1 MRGLK
6 VVLIE
11 RNDLAFGASGNSS
24 GLIHG
29 GPRYLT
35 SDPNVTYT
43 SCLDSGYIQR
53 IAPHLLFRIPV
64 IVPVTK
70 QPGSRLEL
78 DLLDAFFGAYDR
90 FQPLKRGKPHTRL
103 SGDELR
109 RLEPGL
115 VGEFEGGVTFD
126 EWGIDGA
133 RLCVANALDAERH
146 GARVW
151 VPVTVTRFLREAN
164 GRVSGVGYQDRVD
177 GRSGELR
184 ARWVVNATGA
194 WAPLTTSLGG
204 VRTREARVRPG
215 KGIHDYFDRRL
226 SNYGIMVKAIDGRRV
241 FIEPWQTMSVLGTT
255 DDDFYGDLD
264 EVRATTDEVRYLF
277 EAIGRVFPAIHQA
290 RALGTWAGVR
300 PTLYEWGKHEDALSR
315 EHTIVDHTAEGMPGL
330 FSMVGGKLASYRLF
344 AQEMSDRLTTLLGA
358 EVACSTHLRPLP
370 GGEEVPAADDIA
382 ATARIDALSAA
393 RLVYRHGA
401 RARQLAER
409 MAQNPQER
417 ELVCSCEPVTCAEVR
432 HAVEAEWAF
441 DVEGVARRTRLGL
454 GSCGGLRCAG
464 RCGALVAEARGESA
478 AHGRRMACEFL
489 GRQAERRASVVGP
502 AGVRHEMLLRQH
514 WVHQF
519 GFGGTR

>member
-1 MRGLK
+1 MERQEGNGSERAPVDVVVIGGGVNGTGVARDCALRGLK

-35 SDPNVTYT
+35 NDPNVTYT

-64 IVPVTK
+64 IVVVTK

-103 SGDELR
+103 NGQELR

-146 GARVW
+146 GAEVW
-151 VPVTVTRFLREAN
+151 VPVTVTRLLRGAN
-164 GRVSGVGYQDRVD
+164 GRVVGVAYQNRID

-194 WAPLTTSLGG
+194 WAPLTTALGG
-204 VRTREARVRPG
+204 MQTREARVRPG
-215 KGIHDYFDRRL
+215 KGIHVYFDRRL
-226 SNYGIMVKAIDGRRV
+226 SNFGIMVKAIDGRRV

-255 DDDFYGDLD
+255 DDDYYGDLD
-264 EVRATTDEVRYLF
+264 DVRATTDEVRYLF
-277 EAIGRVFPAIHQA
+277 EAVGRVFPAVHEA

-300 PTLYEWGKHEDALSR
+300 PTL
-315 EHTIVDHTAEGMPGL
+315 
-330 FSMVGGKLASYRLF
+330 
-344 AQEMSDRLTTLLGA
+344 
-358 EVACSTHLRPLP
+358 
-370 GGEEVPAADDIA
+370 
-382 ATARIDALSAA
+382 
-393 RLVYRHGA
+393 
-401 RARQLAER
+401 
-409 MAQNPQER
+409 
-417 ELVCSCEPVTCAEVR
+417 
-432 HAVEAEWAF
+432 
-441 DVEGVARRTRLGL
+441 
-454 GSCGGLRCAG
+454 
-464 RCGALVAEARGESA
+464 
-478 AHGRRMACEFL
+478 
-489 GRQAERRASVVGP
+489 
-502 AGVRHEMLLRQH
+502 
-514 WVHQF
+514 
-519 GFGGTR
+519 